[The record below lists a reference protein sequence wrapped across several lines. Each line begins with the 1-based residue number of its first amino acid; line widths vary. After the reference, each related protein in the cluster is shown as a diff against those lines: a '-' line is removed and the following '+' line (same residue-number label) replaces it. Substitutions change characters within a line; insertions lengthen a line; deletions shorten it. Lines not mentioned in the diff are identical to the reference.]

1 MLEEKGKGSKMILKL
16 GINKKGINGNVDTYV
31 YNDKYSFSDIEKM
44 KEIASNFVQNIPIEY
59 DEIEIYNYDINTI
72 LKLEFMEVVKA
83 FISSKREIKVYHM
96 VYNNEADRYIKH
108 RIK

>member
-1 MLEEKGKGSKMILKL
+1 MILKL

-59 DEIEIYNYDINTI
+59 DEIEIYNYDINAI

-96 VYNNEADRYIKH
+96 VYNNEADGYIKH

>member
-1 MLEEKGKGSKMILKL
+1 MILKL

-96 VYNNEADRYIKH
+96 VYNNEADGYIKH

>member
-96 VYNNEADRYIKH
+96 VYNNEADGYIKH

>member
-1 MLEEKGKGSKMILKL
+1 MILKL